1 MSSGRSGDPSAAS
14 TEEGTQ
20 SMLTIWGRKNS
31 SNVRKALWCAEE
43 AGLEYRT
50 VDAGGAF
57 GLVDEPA
64 FRAMNPNG
72 RVPVIEDDGFVL
84 WESNAIV
91 RYLAARYAPGDL
103 YPQDPVRR
111 ADADKWMDWT
121 TSTLAGPFRDLFW
134 GTLRTP
140 PEQRDEALIAKALQ
154 TCGELL
160 RVPDQTLAGQ
170 PWLSGERFGMGDIP
184 LGCFIYYGNGFQALK
199 GIDLDVAEGDFFAL
213 LGPNGAGKSTTIGIL
228 STLVNKTS
236 GSVSVFGHDLDK
248 DPAGLKRCLGVVPQ
262 EFNFNQFE
270 KVFDI
275 VVTQAGYYGI
285 PAKIAKERAERYLTQ
300 LGLWDKRNEASRML
314 SGGMKR
320 RLMIA
325 RALVHQPRLLILDE
339 PTAGVD
345 IELRRSMWSFLTEL
359 NQEGIS
365 IILTTHYL
373 EEAEQLCRNIA
384 IIDHGEIVQNTSM
397 RDLLM
402 TLHSETFLLDL
413 KNVQAL
419 PPTLDGYPTRLVDD
433 HTLEVQV
440 EKSQGIND
448 LFAQLGAQGIEVLS
462 LRNKTNRLEELF
474 VSLVEKNL
482 TRIAR

>member
-184 LGCFIYYGNGFQALK
+184 LGCFIYAWFDMPIERPPLPHLEAWYLR
-199 GIDLDVAEGDFFAL
+199 LRER
-213 LGPNGAGKSTTIGIL
+213 
-228 STLVNKTS
+228 
-236 GSVSVFGHDLDK
+236 
-248 DPAGLKRCLGVVPQ
+248 PAFR
-262 EFNFNQFE
+262 
-270 KVFDI
+270 
-275 VVTQAGYYGI
+275 
-285 PAKIAKERAERYLTQ
+285 
-300 LGLWDKRNEASRML
+300 
-314 SGGMKR
+314 
-320 RLMIA
+320 
-325 RALVHQPRLLILDE
+325 
-339 PTAGVD
+339 TAV
-345 IELRRSMWSFLTEL
+345 MTEL
-359 NQEGIS
+359 
-365 IILTTHYL
+365 T
-373 EEAEQLCRNIA
+373 
-384 IIDHGEIVQNTSM
+384 
-397 RDLLM
+397 
-402 TLHSETFLLDL
+402 
-413 KNVQAL
+413 
-419 PPTLDGYPTRLVDD
+419 
-433 HTLEVQV
+433 
-440 EKSQGIND
+440 
-448 LFAQLGAQGIEVLS
+448 
-462 LRNKTNRLEELF
+462 
-474 VSLVEKNL
+474 
-482 TRIAR
+482 